1 MKKVSEE
8 YKKYLGNMEK
18 VLNGNNKEKEE
29 DSKKIAEKEFLI
41 VKMKKEKEGF
51 EKSKS
56 PMKTLPLRKP
66 AR

>member
-8 YKKYLGNMEK
+8 YKKYLENMEK

-51 EKSKS
+51 EKRKS